1 MGTQLSRRDI
11 MKLGTAGGAGSLL
24 ALYGGNLPAP
34 LAKELEHRQSGRVS
48 GIKIKDIDCFRV
60 NVPWPEEDIKRGKMN
75 SYAVVKI
82 TTTAGITGYSFGYV
96 NYKGETKEKIRH
108 MLIGQDPFAIEQF
121 LGQGLVNWAPVEHAL
136 WDIIGKAAGMP
147 VHKLLGGNKKKTRY
161 YITMVWQGKPDQSHL
176 DPEKQAEDI
185 LEYNRLGY
193 NAVKIRSWR
202 PDIME
207 DVKVAK
213 HVLSRATPGFRL
225 MFDRTAQ
232 YPGWVW
238 TYEQAYQVAEG
249 MQDAGVYW
257 LEECFEVGDMTKS
270 AKLTK
275 AMDMYITG
283 GEHDRD
289 IHPFAQYLANDV
301 FDIVQ
306 PDGFTAGGILT
317 IKKIGSMAQAFNK
330 PCILHGTHSLFM
342 FGWLQINASLT
353 NCEYQ
358 EIGLI
363 RPPILPHE
371 QWEPG
376 IKLLNSPE
384 MFEMDKEYITI
395 PQEPGLGMDVNEDA
409 LEEYRLGT

>member
-96 NYKGETKEKIRH
+96 NYEGETKEKIRH
-108 MLIGQDPFAIEQF
+108 MLIGKDPFAIEQF
-121 LGQGLVNWAPVEHAL
+121 LGQGLVNWASVEHAL

-289 IHPFAQYLANDV
+289 IHPFARYLANDV

-409 LEEYRLGT
+409 LEEYRLGI

>member
-34 LAKELEHRQSGRVS
+34 LAEELEHRQSGRVS

-60 NVPWPEEDIKRGKMN
+60 RVPWPEEDIKRGKMN

-96 NYKGETKEKIRH
+96 NYEGETKEKIRH
-108 MLIGQDPFAIEQF
+108 MLIGKDPFAIEQF
-121 LGQGLVNWAPVEHAL
+121 LGQGLVNWASVEHAL